1 MRIGIDARLV
11 HYRQAGITQYT
22 LRLLQGLAQIGGEDE
37 FVVLQHYRDR
47 EPYVDHRSFERSPSY
62 TPSHHRLESYF
73 LALELLPL
81 GLDVL
86 HSPDFIPPR
95 KSRYKCVITVHDLNF
110 LVYPHFLTSEAARYY
125 GQIDQAVRR
134 ADRIIAVSE
143 STRRDIVR
151 LIGAPQSKISVIY
164 EGANPIFRPLSN
176 KEDMRE
182 SLRRK
187 YGIDRDFILF
197 VSTIE
202 PRKNIPTLLLAFRQL
217 LDDYHLDVNLVLAGR
232 KGWRI
237 EEVFDTIEQLKLED
251 RAFCLGRVPTAD
263 LVWLYNTARVF
274 AFPSFYEGFGLPPLE
289 AMACG
294 TPVVVSNVS
303 SLPEVVGDAGLLID
317 PQEVDELTVALWRL
331 MSDEELRKDLTER
344 GLLRAR
350 SFSYE
355 KMARETLA
363 VYHRLE
369 H

>member
-1 MRIGIDARLV
+1 
-11 HYRQAGITQYT
+11 
-22 LRLLQGLAQIGGEDE
+22 
-37 FVVLQHYRDR
+37 
-47 EPYVDHRSFERSPSY
+47 
-62 TPSHHRLESYF
+62 
-73 LALELLPL
+73 
-81 GLDVL
+81 
-86 HSPDFIPPR
+86 
-95 KSRYKCVITVHDLNF
+95 
-110 LVYPHFLTSEAARYY
+110 
-125 GQIDQAVRR
+125 
-134 ADRIIAVSE
+134 
-143 STRRDIVR
+143 
-151 LIGAPQSKISVIY
+151 
-164 EGANPIFRPLSN
+164 
-176 KEDMRE
+176 MRE

-331 MSDEELRKDLTER
+331 MSDEELRKDLTEK

-350 SFSYE
+350 SFSYQ